1 MDFIEGRYMFTRI
14 YRPKSQLKMPSVS
27 VLWLISLNMTHIHV
41 PTYNEVILSQNLT
54 YVMHKH
60 QYIAVS
66 GRCVK
71 CVISCQFFKVNY
83 MCLCFLPISSAYLN
97 LHYCEDAFNFKI
109 TGTCGLYISP
119 LSFVFFLI
127 LIFVLVITLGK
138 RIGMKM
144 PKSGNFLFFFCFETY
159 TC

>member
-14 YRPKSQLKMPSVS
+14 YRPKSQLKIPSLS
-27 VLWLISLNMTHIHV
+27 VLWLIPLNMTHI
-41 PTYNEVILSQNLT
+41 PTYNEVISSQNLT

-119 LSFVFFLI
+119 LSFVFFNINFCFSNKIRETNWNENAKVRKFLI
-127 LIFVLVITLGK
+127 
-138 RIGMKM
+138 
-144 PKSGNFLFFFCFETY
+144 FFFCFETY